1 MRIPFEL
8 FVALRHLKSRK
19 RERFISVATLICLV
33 GVTLGVM
40 ALIVVLSVMN
50 GFQETIKERILS
62 LSAHILVLSHRGT
75 IAEPEE
81 VLEKLRD
88 IEGIRSLSPM
98 VLAQV
103 MVSSPFSSSGAVL
116 KGVRPDAPEILY
128 LRERIAEGKGGLE
141 PGEVWLGVELAR
153 LLGVRVGDR
162 VQVLSPVALLHPF
175 GRIPRIREVRVGA
188 IFRSGMYDYDATLV
202 LMPLDDVQG
211 FLSLGHSV
219 THIAIRIE
227 DIYRAHRLSTRIQQ
241 LLGGS
246 FFCRDWMEMNR
257 NLFYALRMERRVMF
271 VLLSLVVA
279 VASFNIIAVL
289 MMTVM
294 EKRREIAI
302 LRSMGAARS
311 TIHRIFLLEG
321 LLIGIGG
328 TILGMI
334 GGILLALNV
343 QRISAAIEDLL
354 GIQFLPPDVYYIT
367 EVPSKVSV
375 SDVLWIA
382 VLALGLS
389 LLSALYPAWKAS
401 RLDPVEVLRYE

>member
-1 MRIPFEL
+1 LRIPFEL

-128 LRERIAEGKGGLE
+128 LRERIVGGRGGLE
-141 PGEVWLGVELAR
+141 PGEVWLGIELAR

-354 GIQFLPPDVYYIT
+354 GIKFLPPDVYYIT

>member
-1 MRIPFEL
+1 MRVPFEL
-8 FVALRHLKSRK
+8 FVALRHLRSRK
-19 RERFISVATLICLV
+19 RERFISVAASICLV

-62 LSAHILVLSHRGT
+62 LSAHILVLSHRGP
-75 IAEPEE
+75 IAEPEG
-81 VLEKLRD
+81 VLERLRD
-88 IEGIRSLSPM
+88 IEGIRSLSPV

-116 KGVRPDAPEILY
+116 KGVKPDAPEILY
-128 LRERIAEGKGGLE
+128 LRERLVEGKGRLE
-141 PGEVWLGVELAR
+141 AGEVWLGVELAR

-162 VQVLSPVALLHPF
+162 VQVLSPQVLLHPF
-175 GRIPRIREVRVGA
+175 GRIPRITQVRVGA
-188 IFRSGMYDYDATLV
+188 IFRSGMYDYDATLI

-227 DIYRAHRLSTRIQQ
+227 DIYRAHLLSRRIERLI
-241 LLGGS
+241 GS
-246 FFCRDWMEMNR
+246 PFLCRDWMEMNR

-271 VLLSLVVA
+271 ILLSLVVT

-294 EKRREIAI
+294 EKRKEIAI
-302 LRSMGAARS
+302 LRSMGATKG
-311 TIHRIFLLEG
+311 TIRRIFLLQG
-321 LLIGIGG
+321 LLIGLGG
-328 TILGMI
+328 TLLGVV
-334 GGILLALNV
+334 GGVLLALNV

-375 SDVLWIA
+375 SDVLWISA
-382 VLALGLS
+382 LALGLS
-389 LLSALYPAWKAS
+389 LLSALYPASKAS